1 MGLRLVLGRAGSGKA
16 EFCRQEIGAELKKD
30 PAGFPLL
37 YIVPA
42 QATFQAEY
50 ALFAASGLGGSMRAQ
65 VFSFRR
71 LAWKVLQEVGGSKHL
86 FIDDLGKGMV
96 LRKVLEKNRPGLKVL
111 KHAGEQGGVL
121 ENLVELSNE
130 LKRAGVTVSQLRET
144 FLNRLA
150 AGEKLPVLFRDK
162 MNDLLLLLAA
172 AAEELGD
179 QYLDAEDY
187 LDLLAEQAAH
197 SSFLKGAAI
206 WLDGFHQFTN
216 QEHGVLAAL
225 LRVSRAVTV
234 TLCLDGEHPPGE
246 QPDELDPFYPVA
258 QAYRKLLQTAA
269 ACRLPVEKII
279 LKKRKHSRFHG
290 RPELAHLEQNLFHY
304 PVKPYAGKTADFLG
318 LAAAPNRRCE
328 VESLAR
334 ELIWRARDEGCRWRD
349 FAVICSSLD
358 DYRDLIATIFGDYDI
373 PFFIDRQRS
382 VLHHPLVEF
391 VRSALEIVNRNW
403 RYSAVFRCFKTGFL
417 FPPGQ
422 GKAGRQKWRE
432 RTDQL
437 ENYVLACGIQ
447 GGAWRQV
454 EPWRFSMR
462 DTLDSGAE
470 EAGADEEKILSA
482 EAAYLQLIQATRQKL
497 SGPLLRFEEEF
508 KAAATVKGKT
518 TALYGLLAEN
528 DAWERLELWS
538 REALDSGNP
547 ERAREHLQVYKG
559 LIALFDQL
567 VEIMGEEKCGTAL
580 YARLVETGLES
591 LRLSLVP
598 PSLDQVF
605 VGDLE
610 RSRPGPV
617 RYGHLLG
624 ANDGLLPAPPREDG
638 IFSDEEREIA
648 GGWGLELAPGA
659 RRRLLDEQFLI
670 YMSLTRA
677 VDGLRVSY
685 PLGDEEGRTLMP
697 SLLVMHLKEL
707 FPSLAEE
714 LLSMEPPGGGADA
727 GSREAGVGGG
737 EAGTMVD
744 AAGGKTG
751 LVDDEEDSAGVV
763 AVDAGGESDV
773 AAIDG
778 GDDVETAA
786 AAAAEDYETA
796 VSEETGAAGQGAV
809 ALLAYVAHPRRALS
823 HLAVQ
828 LSRWKRGEALHPFWW
843 DLYNWYTAKKTW
855 RAETEKL
862 LGGVFYHNVEQPLRA
877 ETSRQLYGPHLRAS
891 VSRLELFRA
900 CPFAHF
906 VAYGLRLRERPVYR
920 LEAPDI
926 GRFFHAVL
934 RNFTLSL
941 QEKGLNWGEL
951 ERDECLQLVAA
962 EVEHLVPRLQQEILL
977 SSGRYRYL
985 AGKLRETVGE
995 TVLILGEQ
1003 DRHSS
1008 FKPVGVELFF
1018 GKGGTIPGMNLE
1030 LDDGSRVELI
1040 GRIDRLDLARDR
1052 EGRAYLRVI
1061 DYKAGRTGFSLAEV
1075 YHGLALQLFVYLD
1088 VVLFHAPQW
1097 LKVEA
1102 LPGGLLY
1109 FRVHAPLI
1117 RVPHPLSPEEIEI
1130 ENRKRYKMKGM
1141 ILADTEVARLMD
1153 SSLQTGYSAFIPV
1166 ALTKKGGFYKNS
1178 SIFTA
1183 DRYSLLQS
1191 YLRRLIGAT
1200 AEAIIGG
1207 EVAILPYSLGKNK
1220 ACTYCPYRAICQF
1233 DLSLAE
1239 NEYRLLREEKAEA
1252 IWSGLEKIQGEA
1264 GREQDKDG
1272 K

>member
-1 MGLRLVLGRAGSGKA
+1 MGLRLVLGRAGSGKG
-16 EFCRQEIGAELKKD
+16 EFCRQEIGAQLRED

-50 ALFAASGLGGSMRAQ
+50 ALFAGSGMGGSMRAQ

-71 LAWKVLQEVGGSKHL
+71 LAWKVMQEVGGSKRL

-96 LRKVLEKNRPGLKVL
+96 LRKVLEKNRPDLKVF
-111 KHAGEQGGVL
+111 KHAGEHGGVL

-150 AGEKLPVLFRDK
+150 AGEKLPALFKDK
-162 MNDLLLLLAA
+162 MNDLLLLLTAA
-172 AAEELGD
+172 MEELGD

-187 LDLLAEQAAH
+187 LDLLATQAAQ

-216 QEHGVLAAL
+216 QEHGVLTAL
-225 LRVSRAVTV
+225 LRVSRAVTI
-234 TLCLDGEHPPGE
+234 TLCLDGERPPGE
-246 QPDELDPFYPVA
+246 QPDELDPFFPAA
-258 QAYRKLLQTAA
+258 QAYQKLLRTAA
-269 ACRLPVEKII
+269 ACRFPVEKIV
-279 LKKRKHSRFHG
+279 LKERAPSRFHG
-290 RPELAHLEQNLFHY
+290 RPELAHLERNLFHY
-304 PVKPYAGKTADFLG
+304 PVNSYAGETAGFLS
-318 LAAAPNRRCE
+318 LVAAPNRRSE

-334 ELIWRARDEGCRWRD
+334 EIIRRTRDENYRWRD

-358 DYRDLIATIFGDYDI
+358 DYRDMIATVFGDYDI
-373 PFFIDRQRS
+373 PFFLDQKRS

-391 VRSALEIVNRNW
+391 IRSALEVVNRNW
-403 RYSAVFRCFKTGFL
+403 RYSAVFRCFKTEFL
-417 FPPGQ
+417 FPLDQP
-422 GKAGRQKWRE
+422 KTRRQKWRE
-432 RTDQL
+432 KTDQL

-447 GGAWRQV
+447 GEAWRQAG
-454 EPWRFSMR
+454 PWRFSMR
-462 DTLDSGAE
+462 DTLDPGAE
-470 EAGADEEKILSA
+470 QADEEKLLSA

-497 SGPLLRFEEEF
+497 GGPLLHWEKEF

-518 TALYGLLAEN
+518 TALYGLLAKN
-528 DAWERLELWS
+528 NVWERLELWS
-538 REALDSGNP
+538 REALESGNP

-559 LIALFDQL
+559 VIALFDQL
-567 VEIMGEEKCGTAL
+567 VELMGGEKCGTAL

-591 LRLSLVP
+591 LRLGLVP

-605 VGDLE
+605 VGDLD

-617 RYGHLLG
+617 KHGYLLG
-624 ANDGLLPAPPREDG
+624 ANDGMLPAPPREDG

-648 GGWGLELAPGA
+648 GGWGLELVPGG

-670 YMSLTRA
+670 YTALTRA

-685 PLGDEEGRTLMP
+685 SLGDEEGRTLLP
-697 SLLVMHLKEL
+697 SLLIVHLKEL
-707 FPSLAEE
+707 FPFLAEE
-714 LLSMEPPGGGADA
+714 FLNMEPGSGGADA
-727 GSREAGVGGG
+727 NALEQ
-737 EAGTMVD
+737 
-744 AAGGKTG
+744 K
-751 LVDDEEDSAGVV
+751 
-763 AVDAGGESDV
+763 
-773 AAIDG
+773 
-778 GDDVETAA
+778 
-786 AAAAEDYETA
+786 AE
-796 VSEETGAAGQGAV
+796 
-809 ALLAYVAHPRRALS
+809 ALLAYIAHPRRALS

-828 LSRWKRGEALHPFWW
+828 LSRWKKGEVLHPFWW
-843 DLYNWYTAKKTW
+843 DLYNWYAVEKTW
-855 RAETEKL
+855 RAEAEKL
-862 LGGVFYHNVEQPLRA
+862 LDGVFYRNIEQPLHA
-877 ETSRQLYGPHLRAS
+877 ATSRRLYGPHLRAS

-906 VAYGLRLRERPVYR
+906 VTYGLRLQERPVYR

-941 QEKGLNWGEL
+941 QEKGLSWGEL
-951 ERDECLQLVAA
+951 EKEECLQLVAA

-985 AGKLRETVGE
+985 AGKLKDTVGE
-995 TVLILGEQ
+995 AALILGEQ

-1018 GKGGTIPGMNLE
+1018 GKGGTIPGMKLE

-1040 GRIDRLDLARDR
+1040 GRIDRVDLARDR

-1075 YHGLALQLFVYLD
+1075 YHGLALQLCVYLD
-1088 VVLFHAPQW
+1088 VVLLYAPQW
-1097 LKVEA
+1097 LQVET

-1117 RVPHPLSPEEIEI
+1117 RVPCPLSPEEIEK
-1130 ENRKRYKMKGM
+1130 ESRKRYKMKGM
-1141 ILADTEVARLMD
+1141 VLADTEVARLMD
-1153 SSLQTGYSAFIPV
+1153 SSLQAGYSAYIPV
-1166 ALTKKGGFYKNS
+1166 GLTKKGDFYQNS
-1178 SIFTA
+1178 AIFTA
-1183 DRYSLLQS
+1183 ERYASLRG
-1191 YLRRLIGAT
+1191 YLRRLIKVTVQDIA
-1200 AEAIIGG
+1200 GG
-1207 EVAILPYSLGKNK
+1207 EVAIFPYSLGKSK
-1220 ACTYCPYRAICQF
+1220 ACTYCPHRAICQF
-1233 DLSLAE
+1233 DLALAE
-1239 NEYRLLREEKAEA
+1239 NEYRLLREEKAET
-1252 IWSGLEKIQGEA
+1252 IWTGLEKIQKGA
-1264 GREQDKDG
+1264 GRKQGKDG